1 MMRHYRAKHEN
12 EAGGAAVM
20 TFPPGSRKQE
30 LDEAL
35 VDFIVK
41 DSQPFT
47 VVSDPSFCA
56 LVAKLDPTYTLP
68 SRQTVKAMVER
79 RYVEEKEKAKA
90 ALQNVECQLDR
101 RYVDFHQ
108 HGCVS
113 RCHLSCYSC

>member
-1 MMRHYRAKHEN
+1 MGHAMSQQE
-12 EAGGAAVM
+12 GW
-20 TFPPGSRKQE
+20 KQE

-47 VVSDPSFCA
+47 VVSDPGFRA

-90 ALQNVECQLDR
+90 ALQNVDS
-101 RYVDFHQ
+101 
-108 HGCVS
+108 VS
-113 RCHLSCYSC
+113 LTKICPRFVFLCGLEK